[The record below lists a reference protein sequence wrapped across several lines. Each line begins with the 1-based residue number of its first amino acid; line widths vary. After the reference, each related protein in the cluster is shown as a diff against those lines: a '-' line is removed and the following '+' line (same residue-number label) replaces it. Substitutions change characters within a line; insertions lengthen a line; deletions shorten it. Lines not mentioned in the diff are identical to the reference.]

1 MGFLYP
7 FFLIAGLLLAVPI
20 VIHLFNL
27 RKYKHVL
34 FPNVKFLQ
42 QLQITSKRSAQL
54 QKKWLLLSRLLLLA
68 ALIMAFAQPYWQ
80 SNKSLSNQE
89 RLKVLYLDN
98 SLSMSAKKGQE
109 TLWQQAVK
117 EAKNLINRSGKD
129 ARFIILTNDKMRASS
144 PINGELAIQELENQE
159 LTGQVAGMADLFHS
173 LKSAQSIE
181 TNAQWEV
188 YIFSDFQKSSFLKE
202 EVKNKE
208 IANIDFFLLPFQLK
222 GANNT
227 WVDTAWLHQASVDGQ
242 DNQLIVRTRQS
253 EKSNSTPALRVL
265 INEKTR
271 AVKQLDDFEKGMRY
285 DTISLSLEKGWQKVS
300 LILNDPIMDFDDTFR
315 LAMHPISKLTV
326 AVLSDEN
333 RSPYLQTAFNSYPS
347 FQTDWKSVAQNASAS
362 NKQDYNLYVLQN
374 VDVVPEATQQMLKE
388 ALDNGSSVLLF
399 PGSQPHKESLNR
411 FISSLLP
418 ISFSDVD
425 TSRQQVVDI
434 NTNHPIFKD
443 LFDQVPENV
452 ELPVAQRHFKIHA
465 DINAGQQTLL
475 GFRNGSPFL
484 AQYSVGKGK
493 LFIAA
498 ASLNQQSSN
507 FMLSN
512 LFVPLIYKMALQSQS
527 DYPMAMEI
535 GSTQPLWI
543 RNVNVSSERGIWH
556 LTAADF
562 DAVPEQRPSGVGTNL
577 YMNQINAPAGYYILT
592 NDATKDSLWIALN
605 VNKLESDI
613 TYAESSEIAQAFQ
626 PLKINWVQPEEIVKH
641 DWTKGKKPFPI
652 WKILIVLALIS
663 MVAETL
669 LIHRKI
675 KPSMS

>member
-7 FFLIAGLLLAVPI
+7 FFLVAGILLAVPI

-54 QKKWLLLSRLLLLA
+54 QKKWLLLSRLVLLA
-68 ALIMAFAQPYWQ
+68 ALIMAFAQPYWRGTV
-80 SNKSLSNQE
+80 SESNQE
-89 RLKVLYLDN
+89 RIKVLYLDN
-98 SLSMSAKKGQE
+98 SFSMSAKKGQE

-144 PINGELAIQELENQE
+144 PMNAELAIQELENQE
-159 LTGQVAGMADLFHS
+159 LTARVNSLADLFHS

-181 TNAQWEV
+181 TNAHWEV

-202 EVKNKE
+202 EVKNKN
-208 IANIDFFLLPFQLK
+208 IANTDIFLLPFQLK
-222 GANNT
+222 EVSNT
-227 WVDTAWLHQASVDGQ
+227 WVDTAWLYQASVGEQ
-242 DNQLIVRTRQS
+242 DNQLIVRTKQT
-253 EKSNSTPALRVL
+253 EKSSYTPTLRVL
-265 INEKTR
+265 MNEKTR
-271 AVKQLDDFEKGMRY
+271 AVKQLDDFEKGVRY
-285 DTISLSLEKGWQKVS
+285 DTISLSLEKGWQKVR

-315 LAMHPISKLTV
+315 LAMHPISNLTV

-347 FQTDWKSVAQNASAS
+347 FQVDWKTVTNNSSATNQQN
-362 NKQDYNLYVLQN
+362 YNLYVLQN
-374 VDVVPEATQQMLKE
+374 VDRMPESTQQMLKE

-399 PGSQPHKESLNR
+399 PGNQPHKESLNR
-411 FISSLLP
+411 FVSSLLP

-434 NTNHPIFKD
+434 NTNHPIFTD
-443 LFDQVPENV
+443 LFEQVPENV
-452 ELPVAQRHFKIHA
+452 ELPLAQRHFKIHA

-484 AQYSVGKGK
+484 AQYGVGKGK
-493 LFIAA
+493 LFVAA
-498 ASLNQQSSN
+498 APLNQQSSN

-527 DYPMAMEI
+527 DYPMAMDV

-543 RNVNVSSERGIWH
+543 RNVNVSSARGIWH

-562 DAVPEQRPSGVGTNL
+562 DAVPEQRPSGVGTHL
-577 YMNQINAPAGYYILT
+577 YLNQMNVSPGYYTLT

-613 TYAESSEIAQAFQ
+613 TYATKGEITQTFQ
-626 PLKINWVQPEEIVKH
+626 PLKINWVQPEEIVKN

-652 WKILIVLALIS
+652 WKALIVLALIS
-663 MVAETL
+663 IVTETL